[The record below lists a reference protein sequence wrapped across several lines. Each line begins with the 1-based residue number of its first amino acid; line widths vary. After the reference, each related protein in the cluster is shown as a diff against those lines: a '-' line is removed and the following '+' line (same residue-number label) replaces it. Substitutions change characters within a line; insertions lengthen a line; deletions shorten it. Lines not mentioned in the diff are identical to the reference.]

1 MNIDVLEKRS
11 SLSSTKV
18 TANYLDGE
26 LRVVPDWSCASN
38 GTIISLL
45 LGVDIQHGK
54 SKYPEVQTWR
64 KRGDEF
70 TRVESRTIVL
80 IPGNF
85 SASGVFQYHLTTPLP
100 VVAGDM
106 IGVYQPNNGESAV
119 RLFYDLDRNAP
130 DAYYLN
136 TKNRAESPSTFSV
149 TRGRVSVLS
158 ERYIL
163 LSVVTGKE
171 S

>member
-1 MNIDVLEKRS
+1 MNIDILEKRS

-64 KRGDEF
+64 KHGDEF

-80 IPGNF
+80 SPGTF
-85 SASGVFQYHLTTPLP
+85 STSGVFQYHLTTPLP

-106 IGVYQPNNGESAV
+106 IGVYQPNDGESAV

-149 TRGRVSVLS
+149 ARGRVSVLS